1 MLSKENV
8 IAKCLQIEPEL
19 ERLGYT
25 SSSRRTKLKSVR
37 AFISFLRERP
47 ESCLTEAIF
56 DDFLDY
62 RKCTKTEKAFL
73 KEIGEVKH
81 IRNWVLHGQL
91 KLKPDLINKRNLI
104 KSEHLELLERFIDH
118 LKENGNNEGGIKK
131 MIGSVSVFLIWAAEN
146 DINILKL
153 SRINIENFIRRKYI
167 NKAPYTLAG
176 DISCVRRFYRWLYLE
191 NVISTQIDNSF
202 PTIRNLRVIN
212 HQAVWTIEEITR
224 LIEVINLNT
233 IKGKRDY
240 AIILLAIQ
248 LGMRASD
255 IENLKFENINWN
267 ENKIKFVQQKT
278 GVPNELNLTKEVGWA
293 IIRYI
298 ESRPKVNPDDGYIF
312 RKMKPPFQRLTSTS
326 SSMMTHYCKLAGIE
340 YGKGLSRRSLHSL
353 RHTLATVMLESG
365 VPLPSITAVLGH
377 SSIDST
383 ECYLDFDIKHLAECC
398 LDLKE
403 VFNDIV

>member
-153 SRINIENFIRRKYI
+153 SRINIENFIMHNPEIFVREI
-167 NKAPYTLAG
+167 QTLRTL
-176 DISCVRRFYRWLYLE
+176 VRHFHTGAILKSHTAVHIFSYE
-191 NVISTQIDNSF
+191 N
-202 PTIRNLRVIN
+202 P
-212 HQAVWTIEEITR
+212 EIT
-224 LIEVINLNT
+224 
-233 IKGKRDY
+233 Y
-240 AIILLAIQ
+240 
-248 LGMRASD
+248 
-255 IENLKFENINWN
+255 
-267 ENKIKFVQQKT
+267 
-278 GVPNELNLTKEVGWA
+278 
-293 IIRYI
+293 
-298 ESRPKVNPDDGYIF
+298 
-312 RKMKPPFQRLTSTS
+312 
-326 SSMMTHYCKLAGIE
+326 
-340 YGKGLSRRSLHSL
+340 
-353 RHTLATVMLESG
+353 
-365 VPLPSITAVLGH
+365 
-377 SSIDST
+377 T
-383 ECYLDFDIKHLAECC
+383 EQEKY
-398 LDLKE
+398 
-403 VFNDIV
+403 